1 MNTLKV
7 GITGG
12 IGAGKSVIS
21 SIFKCL
27 GYPVFNSDAAAKQ
40 LMQSDPELIKGI
52 TEIFG
57 ENAYTNGLLNR
68 SFISEQVFKD
78 NNKINQL
85 NQLVHPKVR
94 SAFNSFAQ
102 RVDSDFVF
110 NEAAILFETEAYKN
124 FDKIILVTA
133 DKPVRI
139 ERVKQR
145 DNASEQEILSRMA
158 KQISDEEK
166 RKFSPFEIVNN
177 TQLLTPQVL
186 DFIENHSTSS

>member
-12 IGAGKSVIS
+12 IGAGKSIVS

-27 GYPVFNSDAAAKQ
+27 GYPVFNSDAVAKQ

-57 ENAYTNGLLNR
+57 TKAYTKGNLNR
-68 SFISEQVFKD
+68 TFISEQVFTD
-78 NNKINQL
+78 SSKINQL

-94 SAFNSFAQ
+94 LAFDKFAQ
-102 RVDSDFVF
+102 ESNSPFVF
-110 NEAAILFETEAYKN
+110 NEAAILYETGAYKN
-124 FDKIILVTA
+124 FDEIILVTA
-133 DKPVRI
+133 EKNTRI
-139 ERVKQR
+139 KRVKQR
-145 DNASEQEILSRMA
+145 DNSSEEQILNRMA
-158 KQISDEEK
+158 KQMSDNEK
-166 RKFSPFEIVNN
+166 RQFSPFEIINHN
-177 TQLLTPQVL
+177 QLLTPQVL